1 MTLMGWATR
10 VLQRQLQKEAMTRV
24 GANPQKLSHSRLF
37 SATREHEDGI
47 TSNRGSARHGESVPE
62 PCTHRPS
69 RSGNRVDRKHSL
81 LYSQICLILFFFKIV
96 HADLVVK
103 VGLR

>member
-69 RSGNRVDRKHSL
+69 RSGSRVDRKHSCF
-81 LYSQICLILFFFKIV
+81 Y
-96 HADLVVK
+96 H
-103 VGLR
+103 

>member
-10 VLQRQLQKEAMTRV
+10 VLQWQLQREAITKV

-47 TSNRGSARHGESVPE
+47 TSNRGSARHGEIVPG
-62 PCTHRPS
+62 PCTPRPS
-69 RSGNRVDRKHSL
+69 RSEN
-81 LYSQICLILFFFKIV
+81 
-96 HADLVVK
+96 
-103 VGLR
+103 